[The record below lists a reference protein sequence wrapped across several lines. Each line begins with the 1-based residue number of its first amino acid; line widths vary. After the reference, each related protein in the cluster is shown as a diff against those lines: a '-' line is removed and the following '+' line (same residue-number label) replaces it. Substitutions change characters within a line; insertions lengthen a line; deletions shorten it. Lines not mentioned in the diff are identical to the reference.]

1 MPDKTIRLSIV
12 RCDSHAYWYAPFL
25 GEIDVARL
33 STFSPDAPTRQSV
46 YHYSAKVG
54 NYQEL
59 ATTPVPGFDVTKV
72 FDRVGDR
79 DGMNTDPEQ
88 LQYGSYP
95 GRAEEFA
102 KTFVTPPR
110 VCHTLEETAED
121 VDAAFIADSS
131 SPKEGADHLALAR
144 PFLEKGIP
152 CFVDKP
158 FALGL
163 ADAQAMIDL
172 AKRNGTAL
180 MSSSLL
186 SHTEPGNFFKSR
198 LAELGEPGLLVVK
211 GAGYRQGAVIH
222 GLSLALA
229 MFGGGVQSVECMGL
243 RPGDIETHW
252 NLANPD
258 YCLEH
263 ILLQYPDGR
272 QAMVMNTGFYPPTSE
287 FYCSAYS
294 TKGTIHSP
302 GIGDHEFISA
312 GAPIIRLFRRLVQTG
327 QPVIPYDDILEPIA
341 IIDAAL
347 LAQKE
352 GRRVALAELWQREVA
367 AS

>member
-1 MPDKTIRLSIV
+1 MCERAIRLAIV

-25 GEIDVARL
+25 GEIDVRWL
-33 STFSPDAPTRQSV
+33 SAFSPDAPTRQSV
-46 YHYSAKVG
+46 YHYAAKIG

-59 ATTPVPGFDVTKV
+59 AIEPVPGFEVRTV

-79 DGMNTDPEQ
+79 DGLNADPEK

-102 KTFVTPPR
+102 ATFVRPPE
-110 VCHTLEETAED
+110 VCDTLEEAAAD

-131 SPKEGADHLALAR
+131 SPKEGADHLELAR

-163 ADAQAMIDL
+163 ADAQVMVEL
-172 AKRNGTAL
+172 AQQHGTAL
-180 MSSSLL
+180 MSASLL
-186 SHTEPGNFFKSR
+186 SRTETGDLFRNRIAELIEPGM
-198 LAELGEPGLLVVK
+198 LVVK

-222 GLSLALA
+222 GVSLGLA
-229 MFGGGVQSVECMGL
+229 MFGGGVKSVECMGM
-243 RPGDIETHW
+243 RPGDIEEHW

-263 ILLQYPDGR
+263 ILLHYPDGR
-272 QAMVMNTGFYPPTSE
+272 QALVMNTGWYPPTSE
-287 FYCSAYS
+287 FYCSVYS
-294 TKGTIHSP
+294 RQGVIHSP
-302 GIGDHEFISA
+302 GIGDREFLSA
-312 GAPIIRLFRRLVQTG
+312 GAPIIRLFREMVRTG

-352 GRRVALAELWQREVA
+352 GRRVALEEVWQRAEG
-367 AS
+367 